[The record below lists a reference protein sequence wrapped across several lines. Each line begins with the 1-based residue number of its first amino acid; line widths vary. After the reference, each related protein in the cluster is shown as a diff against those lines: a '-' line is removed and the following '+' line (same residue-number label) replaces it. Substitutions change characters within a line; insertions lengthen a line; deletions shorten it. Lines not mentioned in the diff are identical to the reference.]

1 MHWTFNNQ
9 PITSLPPDVVGFVY
23 LITCTLTQKKYV
35 GKKIAHFAKTTYK
48 VVKLKNGTKK
58 KKKIRSQVPSDWK
71 DYYGSNT
78 DLNADILRIGDQNF
92 TREILHY
99 CKTKAEMSWLE
110 LKEQVDRQVLHRSDY
125 YNQWISV
132 KVSKRQLT

>member
-9 PITSLPPDVVGFVY
+9 PITSLPQDVVGFVY
-23 LITCTLTQKKYV
+23 LITCKLTGKKYV

-48 VVKLKNGTKK
+48 MVKLKNGTKK
-58 KKKIRSQVPSDWK
+58 KKAIRTKVPSDWET
-71 DYYGSNT
+71 YYGSNT
-78 DLNADILRIGDQNF
+78 NLHADIARHGSKNF

-110 LKEQVDRQVLHRSDY
+110 LKEQVDRDVLHSAQY
-125 YNQWISV
+125 YNMWISV
-132 KVSKRQLT
+132 KVRKLI

>member
-1 MHWTFNNQ
+1 MQWTYNNQ
-9 PITSLPPDVVGFVY
+9 PVTQLPLNAVGFVY
-23 LITCTLTQKKYV
+23 LISNTLTGKKYI

-58 KKKIRSQVPSDWK
+58 KKKIRSQVPSDWET
-71 DYYGSNT
+71 YYGSNN
-78 DLNADILRIGDQNF
+78 DLNADILRLGDQNF

-99 CKTKAEMSWLE
+99 CKTKTEMSWLE
-110 LKEQVDRQVLHRSDY
+110 LKEQVDRNVLHRSDY
-125 YNQWISV
+125 YNAWISV